1 MKTREVSVQKWW
13 AWFRLTILAV
23 VAASALTMPTLLG
36 GETSPSCPTCLPA
49 DTTGPETTMV
59 LDDGSS
65 DSGIFEVVNLI
76 LSFIF

>member
-1 MKTREVSVQKWW
+1 
-13 AWFRLTILAV
+13 
-23 VAASALTMPTLLG
+23 MPTLLG

-49 DTTGPETTMV
+49 DTTGPETTIV